1 MSEIGLKLSA
11 AALAAFKVACFANF
25 DVDFDF
31 AAAAAAAAAVFGF
44 APAFGDRL
52 VMLLLRRPLLS
63 QVPQM
68 RLTSH

>member
-31 AAAAAAAAAVFGF
+31 AAAAAAAADFGF
-44 APAFGDRL
+44 APAVGDRL